1 MNSIFRT
8 GLAALLALS
17 SQCLA
22 VAEHTNTFAGSVF
35 AAAGSMPSES
45 VASVNGIAAFCALP
59 DGTEA
64 TLYLSPDA
72 QARVTCVA
80 GGQVYL
86 RDVSGSL
93 CLEGL
98 PQTSAMAYNQH
109 WAGFLTG
116 QKTST
121 GSMPVFKGTE
131 HTNLTRLAMA
141 EPVTEPNV
149 EPVTVTAGE
158 LSGHLANWVTVRSL
172 VFQDSETGQDATGR
186 VHVVNA
192 LNTAGYE
199 APAAGSSWQVSGIV
213 VGTAAGT
220 HLLCPIANEAMAR
233 RGNPDWTQLT
243 SYPAMT
249 TATGIRPAATV
260 QPLPETVY
268 DLAGRRVGTARM
280 NKGIYIVKGKKYV
293 Y

>member
-22 VAEHTNTFAGSVF
+22 VPEHTNTFAGSVF

-45 VASVNGIAAFCALP
+45 VTSVNGIAAFCALP

-64 TLYLSPDA
+64 TLYLAPDA

-116 QKTST
+116 RKTST

-158 LSGHLANWVTVRSL
+158 LSGHLANWVTVRGL

-192 LNTAGYE
+192 LNTADYE
-199 APAAGSSWQVSGIV
+199 TPAAGSSWQVSGIV